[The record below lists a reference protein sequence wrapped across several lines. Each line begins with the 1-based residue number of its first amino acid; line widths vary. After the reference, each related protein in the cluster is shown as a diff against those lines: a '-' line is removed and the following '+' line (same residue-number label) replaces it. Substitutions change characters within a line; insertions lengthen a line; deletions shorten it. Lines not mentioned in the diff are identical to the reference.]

1 MAFCTLTVV
10 VLLVAVFMAG
20 LACMFAA
27 GRLGGFPKFY
37 RDVREKRSVCD
48 DISKN
53 KTPPPEIV
61 KQATEF
67 VQGDEQ
73 GFEARLAEQKEACGA
88 AL

>member
-1 MAFCTLTVV
+1 MVFCTLTVV
-10 VLLVAVFMAG
+10 ALLVAVFMAG

-53 KTPPPEIV
+53 KTTREIV

-73 GFEARLAEQKEACGA
+73 GFESRLAEQKQACGVTV
-88 AL
+88 